1 MAASWEIRGS
11 VLIVTCDGE
20 DAKESAEAI
29 YEALADPGLPQGAS
43 VLLDVR
49 LCTENPSSNEIRQR
63 AAWLASLKSR
73 GISSRCAM
81 VVGPRVHQ
89 YGLARM
95 AATHLD
101 FEGMEMAIFKD
112 LESAIEWL
120 EAPASKG
127 HANG

>member
-1 MAASWEIRGS
+1 MGASWQIRGS
-11 VLIVTCDGE
+11 VLIVTCDG
-20 DAKESAEAI
+20 DDVKESANAI
-29 YEALADPGLPQGAS
+29 HEALADPGFRQGTS

-49 LCTENPSSNEIRQR
+49 LCTENPSSADIRR
-63 AAWLASLKSR
+63 RTAWLASLKSR

-101 FEGMEMAIFKD
+101 FEGMEMEIFRD
-112 LESAIEWL
+112 LESAIAWL
-120 EAPASKG
+120 EAAGKKG